1 MNDAYPAPIGQRR
14 WAIAEGYIPPEST
27 HGDDPRFVSHETA
40 CLLNTNAR
48 EARVALTLYFKDRE
62 PVGPYRVTVPA
73 LRTLHLRFNDLE
85 DPAPVPR
92 DTPYASVIESD
103 LPIVVQH
110 TRLDSR
116 QPALALLSTIA
127 HPDSSH

>member
-1 MNDAYPAPIGQRR
+1 MNDAYPAPTGQRR
-14 WAIAEGYIPPEST
+14 WAIAEGYLPPDST
-27 HGDDPRFVSHETA
+27 DGDDPRLVSHETA

-48 EARVALTLYFKDRE
+48 PAHVALTLCLKDRD

-73 LRTLHLRFNDLE
+73 LRTLHPRFNDLT

-103 LPIVVQH
+103 APIVLQH
-110 TRLDSR
+110 MRLDSR

-127 HPDSSH
+127 HADPPH